1 MKKKDKIM
9 DKKNIEKPIL
19 LRREEFINN
28 IIQLINE
35 SQLPVFIIEYILKD
49 VLKEVYT
56 ATQQQYES
64 EKMAYKKQMD
74 ELSKEPATNE

>member
-1 MKKKDKIM
+1 M

-19 LRREEFINN
+19 LRREEFTNN

-64 EKMAYKKQMD
+64 EKMVYKKQMD